1 MGRTTQPIW
10 AERPRETVDGGPG
23 MRQTVAMT
31 VSVLVCDSDELA
43 RRALGRVVV
52 ERGLELVAEATTAV
66 EAVTLREALGATVV
80 VLGNELQGMA
90 GLEVV
95 PELAESGARVILISN
110 DPDALARARQAGAF
124 YAVERGDL
132 DNFVRAID
140 ALGEANDPD
149 ERRTGIDR
157 RSGADRRQHED
168 WGKVIRERRTGA
180 DRRVSDRRQQGTAP
194 SAVSA

>member
-1 MGRTTQPIW
+1 
-10 AERPRETVDGGPG
+10 

-31 VSVLVCDSDELA
+31 VTVLVCDSDELA

-66 EAVTLREALGATVV
+66 EAVTMRDALGATVI

-95 PELAESGARVILISN
+95 PELAASGARVILVSN
-110 DPDALARARQAGAF
+110 DPDALVQAREAGAF

-140 ALGEANDPD
+140 ALGEADDPD

-157 RSGADRRQHED
+157 RSGADRRAHED
-168 WGKVIRERRTGA
+168 WGKVTRERRMGA
-180 DRRVSDRRQQGTAP
+180 DRRMADRRQPGAAP
-194 SAVSA
+194 TAVSA